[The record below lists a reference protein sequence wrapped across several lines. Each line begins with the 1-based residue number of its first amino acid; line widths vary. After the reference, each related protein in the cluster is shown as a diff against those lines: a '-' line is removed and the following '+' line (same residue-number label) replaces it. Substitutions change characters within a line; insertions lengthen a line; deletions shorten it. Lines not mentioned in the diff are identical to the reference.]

1 LNVAYANGILQSPRR
16 SRDAQH
22 DSGHQLSVIFAG
34 MNDFATALAITLPI
48 TSSWESIGITHGG
61 CLIETIL

>member
-1 LNVAYANGILQSPRR
+1 
-16 SRDAQH
+16 
-22 DSGHQLSVIFAG
+22 VIFAG